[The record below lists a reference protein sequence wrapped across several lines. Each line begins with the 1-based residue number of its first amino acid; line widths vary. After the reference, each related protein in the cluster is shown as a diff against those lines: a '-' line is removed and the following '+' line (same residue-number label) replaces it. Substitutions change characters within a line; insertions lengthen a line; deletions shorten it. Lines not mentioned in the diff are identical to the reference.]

1 MDRYDAKGTDG
12 GGKEERIN
20 QTVDMTA
27 RVEGSGTA
35 ENLKTD
41 DFANTHKYHIMNI

>member
-1 MDRYDAKGTDG
+1 MDRYNAEGTDG

-27 RVEGSGTA
+27 RVELSGTA
-35 ENLKTD
+35 KNHKTHD
-41 DFANTHKYHIMNI
+41 LAYTSFIL

>member
-1 MDRYDAKGTDG
+1 MYNAKGTDG

-27 RVEGSGTA
+27 RVEGSGSA
-35 ENLKTD
+35 ENLETD
-41 DFANTHKYHIMNI
+41 DFAYTSFIL

>member
-1 MDRYDAKGTDG
+1 MYNAEGTDG

-27 RVEGSGTA
+27 RVEGSGSA

-41 DFANTHKYHIMNI
+41 DFT

>member
-1 MDRYDAKGTDG
+1 MDRYDAEGTDG

-35 ENLKTD
+35 ENHKTH
-41 DFANTHKYHIMNI
+41 DFTYTSFIL

>member
-1 MDRYDAKGTDG
+1 MDRYDTEGTDG

-41 DFANTHKYHIMNI
+41 DFAHTSIIL